1 MGSCNLCAWLTLLH
15 TMRVSDWQ
23 SLYPS
28 SQRVWECEQL
38 LFSHSIMSESVTQWT
53 VAHRTFLSFT
63 ISNSCP
69 LNWWYCPTTSS
80 SVTLSP
86 PSLNLSWH
94 QGLFQWVGSSHQVAK
109 VLEFQLQ
116 HQSFQWIFRTD
127 FLQHSSKASILQ
139 LSDFFMVHLS
149 HPFMTTGNTIA
160 LTTWTFVG
168 KVMSLL
174 FNLLSRFIIVFLP
187 GSQCL

>member
-69 LNWWYCPTTSS
+69 LSWWCHPTLSS
-80 SVTLSP
+80 SVVPFGSCLQSFLASGSFPMSWLFASGGQSP
-86 PSLNLSWH
+86 GVSASASVLPMNIQDWFPTTQLKSINSSALRFLYGPSLPSIHDYWRHHSFDYMDLC
-94 QGLFQWVGSSHQVAK
+94 G
-109 VLEFQLQ
+109 
-116 HQSFQWIFRTD
+116 QSNVSAF
-127 FLQHSSKASILQ
+127 
-139 LSDFFMVHLS
+139 
-149 HPFMTTGNTIA
+149 
-160 LTTWTFVG
+160 
-168 KVMSLL
+168 
-174 FNLLSRFIIVFLP
+174 
-187 GSQCL
+187 